1 MFKGLNFLMFLLV
14 CGFSCSTS
22 NNKPLSINFSADS
35 ANILIYNIYPA
46 GLYKIK
52 NNIKTD
58 TLYQK
63 LISVLQTP
71 ADDSTSKEIEWPGML
86 TTTGDSLFFTPDKPF
101 VKGKR
106 YLVETILNVTFA
118 SGKEIVKANVG
129 HTVKAQQKTLIR

>member
-1 MFKGLNFLMFLLV
+1 MFLLV
-14 CGFSCSTS
+14 CGFGCSTA
-22 NNKPLSINFSADS
+22 NDKPLSINFSADS

-71 ADDSTSKEIEWPGML
+71 ADDDSASMEIEWPGNL
-86 TTTGDSLFFTPDKPF
+86 TITGDSLVFRPDKPF
-101 VKGKR
+101 VKGGH

-118 SGKEIVKANVG
+118 SGEEILKADVG
-129 HTVKAQQKTLIR
+129 HKVKAQQKTLIR